1 MVKFIVGEKG
11 TGKTK
16 IMIDMANLAV
26 EDSKGHIV
34 YIDRDNN
41 HAYDLDRSLRFVNAG
56 EFRIENLKTFYGFL
70 CGIISQNFDVEKIFI
85 DGLKVISAAK
95 DSSLNDFIK
104 DLEILHKEFGVS
116 FLISLSRSKGKVPEF
131 LKEYIFDEK

>member
-26 EDSKGHIV
+26 KESKGHVV

-41 HAYDLDRSLRFVNAG
+41 HVYDLDRSLRFINAG
-56 EFRIENLKTFYGFL
+56 EFQIENLKAFYGFL
-70 CGIISQNFDVEKIFI
+70 CGVISQNFDIEKIFI
-85 DGLKVISAAK
+85 DGQKVISSAE
-95 DSSLNDFIK
+95 DTCLNDFVNNLERLYK
-104 DLEILHKEFGVS
+104 DFGVS
-116 FLISLSRSKGKVPEF
+116 FVVSLSRAVDETPEF
-131 LKEYIFDEK
+131 LKAYL

>member
-1 MVKFIVGEKG
+1 MVKFIIGEKG

-16 IMIDMANLAV
+16 IMIDKANLAV
-26 EDSKGHIV
+26 GDSKGHIV

-70 CGIISQNFDVEKIFI
+70 CGIISQNLDVEKIFV
-85 DGLKVISAAK
+85 DGLKVISAAE
-95 DSSLNDFIK
+95 DSCLNDFIK
-104 DLEILHKEFGVS
+104 ELEILHKEFGVS
-116 FLISLSRSKGKVPEF
+116 FLISLSRSKGEVSEF
-131 LKEYIFDEK
+131 LKKYI